1 MAKSAI
7 GIGSL
12 PNDGGGDS
20 LRDGA
25 IKINNNFNEIY
36 SALGDGNTITNSI
49 AFASVAGFSTL
60 AGYAYTA
67 GIATFAT
74 TAGFTS
80 FTTNAGLSSVADYA
94 TVAGLATNATYA
106 DTLINSPDI
115 TVGIITA
122 SRFVG
127 DASFASGIVTTLL
140 AGDNILIGQTGGTA
154 TISVTGL
161 GEGGGLGGV
170 SSQWLDTV
178 SGVTT
183 SSRVGIG
190 TTIPDLTSQLQV
202 KGGRVNITG
211 IVAGNEALQ
220 IENGAKIN
228 YGTSGAAIYYDSVDL
243 RIDTSSSIRMS
254 DGVRNVFTA
263 TAGGGSELFFD
274 GDRKFTTTQIGGQ
287 IDGTLSVV
295 GLTTTNAL
303 YSVGDITA
311 AGFVTA
317 TNYYGN
323 GGDLTGIVT
332 TLIGGSNVNLT
343 VDGGQITIDV
353 NSDSVWNGNATG
365 IHTLNNVGLGT
376 TTASHK
382 LTVVGESSF
391 DGEVGFTSDIILSS
405 GRIEIPASSNIKIG
419 ADVIGSGGSRNIGLG
434 DRTLATLSSG
444 GGHNIAIG
452 DLSGQ
457 SFTSGQYNITI
468 GDRCG
473 REMTTG
479 NYNVILGGFDGQNS
493 ELDIRTSSNNIVL
506 SDGQGNIHYF
516 VDSNGNTGINTT
528 ITPEALNVLGIV
540 SATGFYGQLNAEQ
553 LTGVLPVIDGSNLT
567 GVVATG
573 SGIELRNNGSVLGVG
588 ATVNFADNLDIDLSA
603 GVATVSIPDLNIT
616 DLNVS
621 GISTLGVATA
631 TQLNVSG
638 VSTFSSIEVDA
649 LAGIGSIDAAGVSTF
664 RSGIH
669 IPGGTFNNNEL
680 RLGNYSSED
689 FTFQYNTSSS
699 RSLINNSNDLH
710 IRSNIQDMI
719 VVNRDSSVELYHS
732 NGSTSAKKL
741 ETTGAGVVVTG
752 VVTATSFSGSLPAGQ
767 LTGALPALDGSALTG
782 IVASGT
788 GIALESNGFP
798 VGSATTID
806 LGTGLSVELSGGI
819 ATITSSGGSGGSRV
833 VVSGST
839 TSITDESIGNIDI
852 IGYKSYALM
861 HVGLSTAGWIR
872 LYTDSTSRAN
882 DINRGLG
889 NDPTPGSGVI
899 AEVVTTGI
907 STEQIVSPFTMGG
920 NLMDPVDTT
929 IYASIK
935 NLSGSTQTITA
946 NLTVLPLEV

>member
-1 MAKSAI
+1 MAKQAI

-25 IKINNNFNEIY
+25 IKVNSNFSEIY
-36 SALGDGNTITNSI
+36 TALGDGNTITNSI
-49 AFASVAGFSTL
+49 AFASVAGVSTL
-60 AGYAYTA
+60 SNYATNA

-80 FTTNAGLSSVADYA
+80 FTTNAGLSSVSDYA

-115 TVGIITA
+115 TVGVITA

-127 DASFASGIVTTLL
+127 DASYASGIVTSLV
-140 AGDNILIGQTGGTA
+140 AGSNVTIERTGGIA
-154 TISVTGL
+154 TVSVAG
-161 GEGGGLGGV
+161 GGGGGGLGV
-170 SSQWLDTV
+170 SSQWLDTL
-178 SGVTT
+178 SGITT
-183 SSRVGIG
+183 TSRVGIG
-190 TTIPDLTSQLQV
+190 TTVPDVSSQLHV

-211 IVAGNEALQ
+211 IIAGNEALQ

-243 RIDTSSSIRMS
+243 RLDTNSSIRMG

-274 GDRKFTTTQIGGQ
+274 GSRKFTTTQIGGQ
-287 IDGTLSVV
+287 IDGTLTVV
-295 GLTTTNAL
+295 GLTTTNSL

-311 AGFVTA
+311 VGFITA
-317 TNYYGN
+317 TNYYGS

-343 VDGGQITIDV
+343 VDGGQVTIDV

-365 IHTLNNVGLGT
+365 INTLGNVGVGT

-382 LTVVGESSF
+382 LTVVGDSSF
-391 DGEVGFTSDIILSS
+391 DGVVGFTSDITLSS
-405 GRIEIPASSNIKIG
+405 GRIEVPASGNIKIG
-419 ADVIGSGGSRNIGLG
+419 ADVIGSGSLRNIGLG

-444 GGHNIAIG
+444 GGHNIAVG

-457 SFTSGQYNITI
+457 TLSSGQYNILI

-473 REMTTG
+473 REITTG
-479 NYNVILGGFDGQNS
+479 DYNVILGGFDGQNS
-493 ELDIRTSSNNIVL
+493 DLDIRTLDNNIVL
-506 SDGQGNIHYF
+506 SDGQGNVRYF
-516 VDSNGNTGINTT
+516 VDSNGKTGINTT

-540 SATGFYGQLNAEQ
+540 SATGFYGQINAEQ
-553 LTGVLPVIDGSNLT
+553 LTGVLPVIDGSNLINVT
-567 GVVATG
+567 ATG
-573 SGIELRNNGSVLGVG
+573 SGIQFRNNDSILGVG
-588 ATVNFADNLDIDLSA
+588 ATLNFASNLDIELVA
-603 GVATVSIPDLNIT
+603 GVATVSISDLNIS

-621 GISTLGVATA
+621 GMSTLGVATA

-638 VSTFSSIEVDA
+638 DVIASTFSGSGASLTTLNASELASGTIPDA
-649 LAGIGSIDAAGVSTF
+649 RFPATLPAA
-664 RSGIH
+664 SGASLTTLNASELSS
-669 IPGGTFNNNEL
+669 GTVPNARFPATL
-680 RLGNYSSED
+680 PAAS
-689 FTFQYNTSSS
+689 
-699 RSLINNSNDLH
+699 
-710 IRSNIQDMI
+710 
-719 VVNRDSSVELYHS
+719 
-732 NGSTSAKKL
+732 
-741 ETTGAGVVVTG
+741 GANLTN
-752 VVTATSFSGSLPAGQ
+752 LPAGQ

-788 GIALESNGFP
+788 GISIESNGMP

-806 LGTGLSVELSGGI
+806 LGTGLSVEISGGI
-819 ATITSSGGSGGSRV
+819 ATITASGGSGSRA

-839 TSITDESIGNIDI
+839 TSIADESIGNIDI
-852 IGYKSYALM
+852 TGYKSYALM

-920 NLMDPVDTT
+920 NLMDPANTT

>member
-1 MAKSAI
+1 MAKQAI

-25 IKINNNFNEIY
+25 IKVNSNFSEIY
-36 SALGDGNTITNSI
+36 TALGDGNTITNSI
-49 AFASVAGFSTL
+49 AFASVAGVSTL
-60 AGYAYTA
+60 SGYATNA

-80 FTTNAGLSSVADYA
+80 FTTNAGLSSVSDYA

-106 DTLINSPDI
+106 DTLINSPNI
-115 TVGIITA
+115 TVGVITA

-127 DASFASGIVTTLL
+127 DASYASGIVTSLV
-140 AGDNILIGQTGGTA
+140 AGSNVTIERTGGIA
-154 TISVTGL
+154 TVSVA
-161 GEGGGLGGV
+161 GGGGGGGFGV
-170 SSQWLDTV
+170 ASQWLDTL
-178 SGVTT
+178 SGITT

-190 TTIPDLTSQLQV
+190 TTVPDTSSQLHV
-202 KGGRVNITG
+202 KGGRINVTG
-211 IVAGNEALQ
+211 VSAGTEAIQ
-220 IENGAKIN
+220 VENGAKIN

-243 RIDTSSSIRMS
+243 RIDTNSSIRMS

-274 GDRKFTTTQIGGQ
+274 GSRKFTTTQIGGQ
-287 IDGTLSVV
+287 VDGTLNVV

-311 AGFVTA
+311 AGFITA
-317 TNYYGN
+317 TNYYGS

-332 TLIGGSNVNLT
+332 TLIGGANVNLT
-343 VDGGQITIDV
+343 VDGGQVTIDV

-365 IHTLNNVGLGT
+365 IHTLTNVGLGT
-376 TTASHK
+376 TTASHR

-391 DGEVGFTSDIILSS
+391 DGAVGFTSDITLSS
-405 GRIEIPASSNIKIG
+405 GRIEVPASSNIKIG
-419 ADVIGSGGSRNIGLG
+419 ADVIGSGGSRNIGVG
-434 DRTLATLSSG
+434 DRALSLLNSG

-479 NYNVILGGFDGQNS
+479 DYNIILGGFDGQNS
-493 ELDIRTSSNNIVL
+493 DLDIRTSDNNIVL
-506 SDGQGNIHYF
+506 SDGQGNVRYF
-516 VDSNGNTGINTT
+516 VDSNGKTGINTT
-528 ITPEALNVLGIV
+528 ITREALNVLGIV
-540 SATGFYGQLNAEQ
+540 SATGFYGQINAEQ

-573 SGIELRNNGSVLGVG
+573 SGVEFENNGSTIGVG
-588 ATVNFADNLDIDLSA
+588 ATLNFADNLDIELSA
-603 GVATVSIPDLNIT
+603 GVATVSISDLNISN
-616 DLNVS
+616 LNVS

-638 VSTFSSIEVDA
+638 SSI
-649 LAGIGSIDAAGVSTF
+649 LGITSAIDLETQQLSVSGVSTF
-664 RSGIH
+664 A
-669 IPGGTFNNNEL
+669 
-680 RLGNYSSED
+680 GN
-689 FTFQYNTSSS
+689 
-699 RSLINNSNDLH
+699 
-710 IRSNIQDMI
+710 
-719 VVNRDSSVELYHS
+719 
-732 NGSTSAKKL
+732 A
-741 ETTGAGVVVTG
+741 VVTGGWLEVQSPYSGVPAIISNWNSSKHIQMSTGDNGGGIVLSDANYFAFNHQPYADRGTDNNLTERLRITTAGNAEFAG
-752 VVTATSFSGSLPAGQ
+752 VVTATSFIGDGSQLSNISSGQ

-788 GIALESNGFP
+788 GIAIESNGFP

-806 LGTGLSVELSGGI
+806 LGTGLSVEISGGI
-819 ATITSSGGSGGSRV
+819 ATITASGGSGGSRV

-839 TSITDESIGNIDI
+839 TSIADESIGNIDI
-852 IGYKSYALM
+852 TGYKSYALM

-920 NLMDPVDTT
+920 NLMDPANTT

-946 NLTVLPLEV
+946 NLTILPLEV

>member
-1 MAKSAI
+1 MAKQAI

-25 IKINNNFNEIY
+25 IKLNSNFSEIY
-36 SALGDGNTITNSI
+36 TALGDGNTITNSI
-49 AFASVAGFSTL
+49 AFASVAGVSTL
-60 AGYAYTA
+60 SDYATNA
-67 GIATFAT
+67 GIATFST

-106 DTLINSPDI
+106 DTLINSPNI
-115 TVGIITA
+115 IVGVITA

-127 DASFASGIVTTLL
+127 DASYASGIVTTLV
-140 AGDNILIGQTGGTA
+140 AGSNVNIERTGGIA
-154 TISVTGL
+154 TVSVTG
-161 GEGGGLGGV
+161 GGGGGGFGV
-170 SSQWLDTV
+170 ASQWLDTL
-178 SGVTT
+178 SGITT

-190 TTIPDLTSQLQV
+190 TTVPDVSSQLHV
-202 KGGRVNITG
+202 KGGRINVTG
-211 IVAGNEALQ
+211 VSAGNEALQ
-220 IENGAKIN
+220 IENGVKIN
-228 YGTSGAAIYYDSVDL
+228 YGTSGASIYYDSVDL
-243 RIDTSSSIRMS
+243 RIDTNSSIRMS

-274 GDRKFTTTQIGGQ
+274 GSRKFTTTQIGGQ
-287 IDGTLSVV
+287 VDGTLKVV

-311 AGFVTA
+311 AGFITA
-317 TNYYGN
+317 TTYYGN
-323 GGDLTGIVT
+323 GGNLTGIVT
-332 TLIGGSNVNLT
+332 TLVGGSNVNLT
-343 VDGGQITIDV
+343 VDGGQVTLDV

-365 IHTLNNVGLGT
+365 INTLGNIGIGT

-391 DGEVGFTSDIILSS
+391 DGAVGFTSDITLSS
-405 GRIEIPASSNIKIG
+405 GRIEVPASSNIKIG
-419 ADVIGSGGSRNIGLG
+419 ADIIGSGSSRNIGLG
-434 DRTLATLSSG
+434 DRALSTLSSG

-457 SFTSGQYNITI
+457 TFSSGQYNITI

-479 NYNVILGGFDGQNS
+479 DYNVILGGFDGQNS
-493 ELDIRTSSNNIVL
+493 ELDIRTLDNNIVL
-506 SDGQGNIHYF
+506 SDGQGNVRYF
-516 VDSNGNTGINTT
+516 VDSNGKTGINTT

-540 SATGFYGQLNAEQ
+540 SATGFYGQINAEQ
-553 LTGVLPVIDGSNLT
+553 LTGILPIIDGSNLT
-567 GVVATG
+567 GVTAVG
-573 SGIELRNNGSVLGVG
+573 SGIELENNGSSIGVA
-588 ATVNFADNLDIDLSA
+588 ATVNFSSNLDVSLSA
-603 GVATVSIPDLNIT
+603 GTATVSVSDLSIT

-621 GISTLGVATA
+621 VASTLGVADA
-631 TQLNVSG
+631 TQLTVS
-638 VSTFSSIEVDA
+638 
-649 LAGIGSIDAAGVSTF
+649 
-664 RSGIH
+664 
-669 IPGGTFNNNEL
+669 
-680 RLGNYSSED
+680 
-689 FTFQYNTSSS
+689 
-699 RSLINNSNDLH
+699 
-710 IRSNIQDMI
+710 
-719 VVNRDSSVELYHS
+719 
-732 NGSTSAKKL
+732 
-741 ETTGAGVVVTG
+741 G
-752 VVTATSFSGSLPAGQ
+752 VVTATTFSGSGTSLTTLNASELSSGTIPDTRFPATLPAASGASLTSLNASELSSGTIPDARFPATLPAASGTNLTNLPSSQ
-767 LTGALPALDGSALTG
+767 LTGALPAIDGSALTG

-788 GIALESNGFP
+788 GIAIESNGFP

-806 LGTGLSVELSGGI
+806 LGAGLSVEISGGI
-819 ATITSSGGSGGSRV
+819 ATVTASGGSGGSRV
-833 VVSGST
+833 VVSGTT

-852 IGYKSYALM
+852 TGYKSYALM

-920 NLMDPVDTT
+920 NLMDPANTT

-946 NLTVLPLEV
+946 NLTILPLEA

>member
-1 MAKSAI
+1 MAKQAI

-25 IKINNNFNEIY
+25 IKLNSNFSEIY
-36 SALGDGNTITNSI
+36 TALGDGNTITNSI
-49 AFASVAGFSTL
+49 AFASVAGVSTL
-60 AGYAYTA
+60 SDYATNA
-67 GIATFAT
+67 GIATFST

-106 DTLINSPDI
+106 DTLINSPNI
-115 TVGIITA
+115 IVGVITA

-127 DASFASGIVTTLL
+127 DASYASGIVTTLV
-140 AGDNILIGQTGGTA
+140 AGSNVNIERTGGIA
-154 TISVTGL
+154 TVSVTG
-161 GEGGGLGGV
+161 GGGGGGFGV
-170 SSQWLDTV
+170 ASQWLDTL
-178 SGVTT
+178 SGITT
-183 SSRVGIG
+183 SSIVGIG
-190 TTIPDLTSQLQV
+190 TTVPDVSSQLHV
-202 KGGRVNITG
+202 KGGRINVTG
-211 IVAGNEALQ
+211 VSAGNEALQ
-220 IENGAKIN
+220 IENGVKIN
-228 YGTSGAAIYYDSVDL
+228 YGTSGASIYYDSVDL
-243 RIDTSSSIRMS
+243 RIDTNSSIRMS

-274 GDRKFTTTQIGGQ
+274 GSRKFTTTQIGGQ
-287 IDGTLSVV
+287 VDGTLKVV

-311 AGFVTA
+311 AGFITA
-317 TNYYGN
+317 TTYYGN
-323 GGDLTGIVT
+323 GGNLTGIVT
-332 TLIGGSNVNLT
+332 TLVGGSNVNLT
-343 VDGGQITIDV
+343 VDGGQVTLDV

-365 IHTLNNVGLGT
+365 INTLGNIGIGT

-391 DGEVGFTSDIILSS
+391 DGAVGFTSDITLSS
-405 GRIEIPASSNIKIG
+405 GRIEVPASSNIKIG
-419 ADVIGSGGSRNIGLG
+419 ADIIGSGSSRNIGLG
-434 DRTLATLSSG
+434 DRALSTLSSG

-457 SFTSGQYNITI
+457 TFSSGQYNITI

-479 NYNVILGGFDGQNS
+479 DYNVILGGFNGQNS
-493 ELDIRTSSNNIVL
+493 ELDIRTSDNNIVL
-506 SDGQGNIHYF
+506 SDGQGNVRYF
-516 VDSNGNTGINTT
+516 VDSNGKTGINTT

-540 SATGFYGQLNAEQ
+540 SATGFYGQINAEQ
-553 LTGVLPVIDGSNLT
+553 LTGILPIIDGSNLT
-567 GVVATG
+567 GVTAVG
-573 SGIELRNNGSVLGVG
+573 SGIELENNGSSIGVA
-588 ATVNFADNLDIDLSA
+588 ATVNFSSNLDVSLSA
-603 GVATVSIPDLNIT
+603 GTATVSVSDLSIT

-621 GISTLGVATA
+621 VASTLGVADA
-631 TQLNVSG
+631 TQLTVS
-638 VSTFSSIEVDA
+638 
-649 LAGIGSIDAAGVSTF
+649 
-664 RSGIH
+664 
-669 IPGGTFNNNEL
+669 
-680 RLGNYSSED
+680 
-689 FTFQYNTSSS
+689 
-699 RSLINNSNDLH
+699 
-710 IRSNIQDMI
+710 
-719 VVNRDSSVELYHS
+719 
-732 NGSTSAKKL
+732 
-741 ETTGAGVVVTG
+741 G
-752 VVTATSFSGSLPAGQ
+752 VVTATTFSGSGTSLTTLNASELSSGTIPDTRFPATLPAASGASLTSLNASELSSGTIPDARFPATLPAASGTNLTNLPSSQ
-767 LTGALPALDGSALTG
+767 LTGALPAIDGSALTG

-788 GIALESNGFP
+788 GIAIESNGFP

-806 LGTGLSVELSGGI
+806 LGAGLSVEISGGI
-819 ATITSSGGSGGSRV
+819 ATVTASGGSGGSRV
-833 VVSGST
+833 VVSGTT

-852 IGYKSYALM
+852 TGYKSYALM

-920 NLMDPVDTT
+920 NLMDPANTT

-946 NLTVLPLEV
+946 NLTILPLEA

>member
-1 MAKSAI
+1 MAKQAI

-25 IKINNNFNEIY
+25 IKVNSNFSEIY
-36 SALGDGNTITNSI
+36 TALGDGNTITNSI
-49 AFASVAGFSTL
+49 AFASVAGVSTL
-60 AGYAYTA
+60 ADYATNA

-80 FTTNAGLSSVADYA
+80 FTTNAGLSSVSDYA

-106 DTLINSPDI
+106 DTLINSPNI
-115 TVGIITA
+115 TVGVITA

-127 DASFASGIVTTLL
+127 DASYASGIVTSLV
-140 AGDNILIGQTGGTA
+140 AGSNVTIERTGGIA
-154 TISVTGL
+154 TVSVAG
-161 GEGGGLGGV
+161 GGGGGGLGGV
-170 SSQWLDTV
+170 SSQWLDTL
-178 SGVTT
+178 SGITT

-190 TTIPDLTSQLQV
+190 TTVPDASSQLHV
-202 KGGRVNITG
+202 KGGRINVTG
-211 IVAGNEALQ
+211 VAAGNEGIQ
-220 IENGAKIN
+220 IENGVKIN

-243 RIDTSSSIRMS
+243 RIDTNSSIRMS

-274 GDRKFTTTQIGGQ
+274 GSRKFTTTQIGGQ
-287 IDGTLSVV
+287 VDGTLKVV

-311 AGFVTA
+311 AGFITA
-317 TNYYGN
+317 TNYYGS

-343 VDGGQITIDV
+343 VDGGQVTIDV

-365 IHTLNNVGLGT
+365 INTLGNVGVGT

-391 DGEVGFTSDIILSS
+391 DGAVGFTSDITLSS
-405 GRIEIPASSNIKIG
+405 GRIEVPATSNIKIG
-419 ADVIGSGGSRNIGLG
+419 ADVIGSGGSRNIGVG
-434 DRTLATLSSG
+434 DRALSFLSSG

-479 NYNVILGGFDGQNS
+479 DYNIILGGFDGQNS
-493 ELDIRTSSNNIVL
+493 DLDIRTSDNNIVL
-506 SDGQGNIHYF
+506 SDGQGNVRYF
-516 VDSNGNTGINTT
+516 VDSNGKTGINTT

-540 SATGFYGQLNAEQ
+540 SATGFYGQINAEQ

-573 SGIELRNNGSVLGVG
+573 SGVEFENNGSTIGVG
-588 ATVNFADNLDIDLSA
+588 ATLNFADNLDIELSA
-603 GVATVSIPDLNIT
+603 GVATVSISDLNISN
-616 DLNVS
+616 LNVS
-621 GISTLGVATA
+621 GISTLGVTTA
-631 TQLNVSG
+631 NEISV
-638 VSTFSSIEVDA
+638 
-649 LAGIGSIDAAGVSTF
+649 AGVSSF
-664 RSGIH
+664 YSGI
-669 IPGGTFNNNEL
+669 
-680 RLGNYSSED
+680 
-689 FTFQYNTSSS
+689 
-699 RSLINNSNDLH
+699 
-710 IRSNIQDMI
+710 
-719 VVNRDSSVELYHS
+719 VV
-732 NGSTSAKKL
+732 G
-741 ETTGAGVVVTG
+741 ETTGSITNHGELVMDDNSRIMLGVSGNTPSGLVLRNTFSGGGEITHVNFGDISIEAGNGKSVIIGNSTDDDMVTINNTG
-752 VVTATSFSGSLPAGQ
+752 VNISGVLTATSFSGGTFSGSFSGSGANLTNLPAGQ

-788 GIALESNGFP
+788 GIALESNGMP

-806 LGTGLSVELSGGI
+806 LGTGLSVEISGGI
-819 ATITSSGGSGGSRV
+819 ATITASGGSGGSRV

-839 TSITDESIGNIDI
+839 TSIADESIGNIDI
-852 IGYKSYALM
+852 TGYKSYALM

-889 NDPTPGSGVI
+889 TDPTPGSGVI

-920 NLMDPVDTT
+920 NLMDPANTT

-946 NLTVLPLEV
+946 NLTILPLEV

>member
-1 MAKSAI
+1 MAKQAI

-25 IKINNNFNEIY
+25 IKLNSNFSEIY
-36 SALGDGNTITNSI
+36 TALGDGNTITNSI
-49 AFASVAGFSTL
+49 AFASVAGVSTL
-60 AGYAYTA
+60 SDYATNA
-67 GIATFAT
+67 GIATFST

-106 DTLINSPDI
+106 DTLINSPNI
-115 TVGIITA
+115 SVGVITA

-127 DASFASGIVTTLL
+127 DASYASGIVTTLV
-140 AGDNILIGQTGGTA
+140 AGSNVNIERTGGIA
-154 TISVTGL
+154 TVSVA
-161 GEGGGLGGV
+161 GGGGGGGFGV
-170 SSQWLDTV
+170 ASQWLDTL
-178 SGVTT
+178 SGITT

-190 TTIPDLTSQLQV
+190 TTVPDVSSQLHV
-202 KGGRVNITG
+202 KGGRINVTG
-211 IVAGNEALQ
+211 VSAGNEALQ
-220 IENGAKIN
+220 IENGVKIN
-228 YGTSGAAIYYDSVDL
+228 YGTSGASIYYDSVDL
-243 RIDTSSSIRMS
+243 RIDTNSSIRMS

-274 GDRKFTTTQIGGQ
+274 GSRKFTTTQIGGQ
-287 IDGTLSVV
+287 VDGTLKVA

-311 AGFVTA
+311 AGFITA
-317 TNYYGN
+317 TTYYGN
-323 GGDLTGIVT
+323 GGNLTGIVT
-332 TLIGGSNVNLT
+332 TLVGGSNVNLT
-343 VDGGQITIDV
+343 VDGGQVTLDV

-365 IHTLNNVGLGT
+365 INTLGNIGIGT

-391 DGEVGFTSDIILSS
+391 DGAVGFTSDITLSS
-405 GRIEIPASSNIKIG
+405 GRIEVPASSNIKIG
-419 ADVIGSGGSRNIGLG
+419 ADIIGSGSSRNIGLG
-434 DRTLATLSSG
+434 DRALSTLSSG

-457 SFTSGQYNITI
+457 TFSSGQYNITI

-479 NYNVILGGFDGQNS
+479 DYNVILGGFDGQNS
-493 ELDIRTSSNNIVL
+493 DLDIRTSNNNIVL
-506 SDGQGNIHYF
+506 SDGQGNVRYF
-516 VDSNGNTGINTT
+516 VDSNGKTGINTT

-540 SATGFYGQLNAEQ
+540 SATGFYGQINAEQ
-553 LTGVLPVIDGSNLT
+553 LTGILPIIDGSNLT
-567 GVVATG
+567 GVTAVG
-573 SGIELRNNGSVLGVG
+573 SGIEFENNGSSIGVA
-588 ATVNFADNLDIDLSA
+588 ATVNFSSNLDVSLSA
-603 GVATVSIPDLNIT
+603 GIATVSVSDLSIT
-616 DLNVS
+616 DLTVSGASSLGVADATQLTVS
-621 GISTLGVATA
+621 GI
-631 TQLNVSG
+631 
-638 VSTFSSIEVDA
+638 
-649 LAGIGSIDAAGVSTF
+649 
-664 RSGIH
+664 
-669 IPGGTFNNNEL
+669 
-680 RLGNYSSED
+680 
-689 FTFQYNTSSS
+689 
-699 RSLINNSNDLH
+699 LIS
-710 IRSNIQDMI
+710 
-719 VVNRDSSVELYHS
+719 
-732 NGSTSAKKL
+732 
-741 ETTGAGVVVTG
+741 
-752 VVTATSFSGSLPAGQ
+752 SGSSLTSLNASELSSGTIPDARFPATLPAASGASLTSLNASELSSGTIPDTRFPATLPAASGTNLTNLPSSQ
-767 LTGALPALDGSALTG
+767 LTGALPAIDGSALTG

-788 GIALESNGFP
+788 GIAIESNGFP

-806 LGTGLSVELSGGI
+806 LGAGLSVEISGGI
-819 ATITSSGGSGGSRV
+819 ATVTASGGSGGSRV
-833 VVSGST
+833 VVSGTT

-852 IGYKSYALM
+852 TGYKSYALM

-920 NLMDPVDTT
+920 NLMDPANTT

-946 NLTVLPLEV
+946 NLTILPLEA

>member
-1 MAKSAI
+1 MAKQAI

-25 IKINNNFNEIY
+25 IKLNSNFSEIY
-36 SALGDGNTITNSI
+36 TALGDGNTITNSI
-49 AFASVAGFSTL
+49 AFASVAGVSTL
-60 AGYAYTA
+60 SGYATNA

-74 TAGFTS
+74 TAGFTT

-106 DTLINSPDI
+106 DTLINSPNI
-115 TVGIITA
+115 IVGIITA

-127 DASFASGIVTTLL
+127 DASYASGIVTTLV
-140 AGDNILIGQTGGTA
+140 AGSNVNIERTGGIA
-154 TISVTGL
+154 TVSVTG
-161 GEGGGLGGV
+161 GGGGGGFGV
-170 SSQWLDTV
+170 ASQWLDTL
-178 SGVTT
+178 SGITT

-190 TTIPDLTSQLQV
+190 TTVPDVSSQLHV
-202 KGGRVNITG
+202 KGGRINVTG
-211 IVAGNEALQ
+211 VPAGNEGIQ
-220 IENGAKIN
+220 IENGVKIN
-228 YGTSGAAIYYDSVDL
+228 YGTSGASIYYDSVDL
-243 RIDTSSSIRMS
+243 RIDTNSSIRMS

-274 GDRKFTTTQIGGQ
+274 GSRKFTTTQIGGQ
-287 IDGTLSVV
+287 VDGTLKVA

-311 AGFVTA
+311 AGFITA
-317 TNYYGN
+317 TTYYGN

-332 TLIGGSNVNLT
+332 TLVGGSNVNLT
-343 VDGGQITIDV
+343 IDGGQVTVDV

-365 IHTLNNVGLGT
+365 IHTLTNVGLGT
-376 TTASHK
+376 TTASNK

-391 DGEVGFTSDIILSS
+391 DGAVGFTSDITLSS
-405 GRIEIPASSNIKIG
+405 GRIAVPASSNIKIG
-419 ADVIGSGGSRNIGLG
+419 ADLIGSGSSRNIGLG

-457 SFTSGQYNITI
+457 TFSSGQYNITI

-479 NYNVILGGFDGQNS
+479 DYNVILGGFDGQNS
-493 ELDIRTSSNNIVL
+493 DIDIRTSNNNIIL
-506 SDGQGNIHYF
+506 SDGQGNVRYF
-516 VDSNGNTGINTT
+516 ADSNGNTGINTS

-553 LTGVLPVIDGSNLT
+553 LTGVLPIIDGSNLINVT
-567 GVVATG
+567 ASG

-588 ATVNFADNLDIDLSA
+588 ATVNFASNLDIELSA
-603 GVATVSIPDLNIT
+603 GIATVSISDLNIPN
-616 DLNVS
+616 LNVS

-638 VSTFSSIEVDA
+638 DVTASTFSGSGASLTTLNASELDSGTIPDA
-649 LAGIGSIDAAGVSTF
+649 RFPATIPAA
-664 RSGIH
+664 SGASLTSLNASELSSGT
-669 IPGGTFNNNEL
+669 IPDTRFPATL
-680 RLGNYSSED
+680 PAAS
-689 FTFQYNTSSS
+689 
-699 RSLINNSNDLH
+699 
-710 IRSNIQDMI
+710 
-719 VVNRDSSVELYHS
+719 
-732 NGSTSAKKL
+732 
-741 ETTGAGVVVTG
+741 GANLTN
-752 VVTATSFSGSLPAGQ
+752 LPAGQ
-767 LTGALPALDGSALTG
+767 LTGALPALDGSSLTG

-806 LGTGLSVELSGGI
+806 LGTGLSVEISGGI
-819 ATITSSGGSGGSRV
+819 ATITASGGSGGSRV
-833 VVSGST
+833 VVSGAT

-852 IGYKSYALM
+852 IGHKSYALM
-861 HVGLSTAGWIR
+861 HIGLSTAGWIR

-946 NLTVLPLEV
+946 NLTILPLEA

>member
-1 MAKSAI
+1 MAKQAI

-25 IKINNNFNEIY
+25 IKVNSNFSEIY
-36 SALGDGNTITNSI
+36 TALGDGNTITNSI
-49 AFASVAGFSTL
+49 AFASVAGVSTL
-60 AGYAYTA
+60 SDYATNA

-80 FTTNAGLSSVADYA
+80 FTTNAGLSSVSDYA

-106 DTLINSPDI
+106 DTLINSPNI
-115 TVGIITA
+115 TVGVITA

-127 DASFASGIVTTLL
+127 DASYASGIVTSLV
-140 AGDNILIGQTGGTA
+140 AGSNVTIERTGGIA
-154 TISVTGL
+154 TVSVA
-161 GEGGGLGGV
+161 GGGGGGGFGV
-170 SSQWLDTV
+170 ASQWLDTL
-178 SGVTT
+178 SGITT

-190 TTIPDLTSQLQV
+190 TTVPDVSSQLHV

-211 IVAGNEALQ
+211 IIAGNEALQ

-243 RIDTSSSIRMS
+243 RIDTNSSIRMS

-274 GDRKFTTTQIGGQ
+274 GSRKFTTTQVGGQ
-287 IDGTLSVV
+287 VDGTLTVV

-317 TNYYGN
+317 TNYYGS

-343 VDGGQITIDV
+343 VDGGQVTIDV

-365 IHTLNNVGLGT
+365 INTLGNVGVGT

-382 LTVVGESSF
+382 LTVVGDSSF
-391 DGEVGFTSDIILSS
+391 DGVVGFTSDITLSS
-405 GRIEIPASSNIKIG
+405 GRIEVPASSNIKIG
-419 ADVIGSGGSRNIGLG
+419 ADVIGSGGSRNIGVG
-434 DRTLATLSSG
+434 DRALSLLSSG

-479 NYNVILGGFDGQNS
+479 DYNVILGGFDGQNS
-493 ELDIRTSSNNIVL
+493 DLDIRTSDNNIVL
-506 SDGQGNIHYF
+506 SDGQGNIRYF
-516 VDSNGNTGINTT
+516 VDSNGKTGINTT

-540 SATGFYGQLNAEQ
+540 SATGFYGQINAEQ

-573 SGIELRNNGSVLGVG
+573 SGVEFENNGSTIGVG
-588 ATVNFADNLDIDLSA
+588 ATLNFADNLDIELSA
-603 GVATVSIPDLNIT
+603 GVATVSISDLNISN
-616 DLNVS
+616 LNVS

-638 VSTFSSIEVDA
+638 SSI
-649 LAGIGSIDAAGVSTF
+649 LGITSAIDLETQQLSVSGVSTF
-664 RSGIH
+664 GSNLEIYVDGSDSVIREGGAGNLEIKANGIQLQEYDGTVFADFNGGPSGWQRFYH
-669 IPGGTFNNNEL
+669 DG
-680 RLGNYSSED
+680 
-689 FTFQYNTSSS
+689 
-699 RSLINNSNDLH
+699 SNL
-710 IRSNIQDMI
+710 
-719 VVNRDSSVELYHS
+719 
-732 NGSTSAKKL
+732 KL
-741 ETTGAGVVVTG
+741 EVNTNGISVTG
-752 VVTATSFSGSLPAGQ
+752 DASATTFSGSGANLTNLPAGQ

-788 GIALESNGFP
+788 GIALESNGMP

-806 LGTGLSVELSGGI
+806 LGTGLSVEISGGI
-819 ATITSSGGSGGSRV
+819 ATITASGGSGSRA

-839 TSITDESIGNIDI
+839 TSIADESIGNIDI
-852 IGYKSYALM
+852 TGYKSYALM

-872 LYTDSTSRAN
+872 LYTDSTSREN

-920 NLMDPVDTT
+920 NLMDPSNTT

-946 NLTVLPLEV
+946 NLTILPLEV

>member
-1 MAKSAI
+1 MAKQAI

-25 IKINNNFNEIY
+25 IKVNSNFSEIY
-36 SALGDGNTITNSI
+36 TALGDGNTITNSI
-49 AFASVAGFSTL
+49 AFASVAGVSTL
-60 AGYAYTA
+60 ADYATNA

-80 FTTNAGLSSVADYA
+80 FTTNAGLSSVSDYA

-106 DTLINSPDI
+106 DTLINSPNI
-115 TVGIITA
+115 TVGVITA

-127 DASFASGIVTTLL
+127 DASYASGIVTSLV
-140 AGDNILIGQTGGTA
+140 AGSNVTIERTGGIA
-154 TISVTGL
+154 TVSVA
-161 GEGGGLGGV
+161 GGGGGGGFGV
-170 SSQWLDTV
+170 ASQWLDTL
-178 SGVTT
+178 SGITT

-190 TTIPDLTSQLQV
+190 TTVPDASSQLHV
-202 KGGRVNITG
+202 KGGRINVTG
-211 IVAGNEALQ
+211 VAAGNEGIQ
-220 IENGAKIN
+220 IENGVKIN

-243 RIDTSSSIRMS
+243 RIDTNSSIRMS

-274 GDRKFTTTQIGGQ
+274 GSRKFTTTQIGGQ
-287 IDGTLSVV
+287 VDGTLKVV

-311 AGFVTA
+311 AGFITA
-317 TNYYGN
+317 TNYYGS

-343 VDGGQITIDV
+343 VDGGQVTIDV

-365 IHTLNNVGLGT
+365 INTLGNVGVGT

-391 DGEVGFTSDIILSS
+391 DGAVGFTSDITLSS
-405 GRIEIPASSNIKIG
+405 GRIEVPATSNIKIG
-419 ADVIGSGGSRNIGLG
+419 ADVIGSGGSRNIGVG
-434 DRTLATLSSG
+434 DRALSFLSSG

-479 NYNVILGGFDGQNS
+479 DYNIILGGFDGQNS
-493 ELDIRTSSNNIVL
+493 DLDIRTSDNNIVL
-506 SDGQGNIHYF
+506 SDGQGNVRYF
-516 VDSNGNTGINTT
+516 VDSNGKTGINTT

-540 SATGFYGQLNAEQ
+540 SATGFYGQINAEQ

-573 SGIELRNNGSVLGVG
+573 SGVEFENNGSTIGVG
-588 ATVNFADNLDIDLSA
+588 ATLNFADNLDIELSA
-603 GVATVSIPDLNIT
+603 GVATVSISDLNISN
-616 DLNVS
+616 LNVS
-621 GISTLGVATA
+621 GISTLGVTTA
-631 TQLNVSG
+631 NEISV
-638 VSTFSSIEVDA
+638 
-649 LAGIGSIDAAGVSTF
+649 AGVSSF
-664 RSGIH
+664 YSGI
-669 IPGGTFNNNEL
+669 
-680 RLGNYSSED
+680 
-689 FTFQYNTSSS
+689 
-699 RSLINNSNDLH
+699 
-710 IRSNIQDMI
+710 
-719 VVNRDSSVELYHS
+719 VV
-732 NGSTSAKKL
+732 G
-741 ETTGAGVVVTG
+741 ETTGSITNHGELVMDDNSRIMLGVSGNTPSGLVLRNTFSGGGEITHVNFGDISIEAGNGKSVIIGNSTDDDMVTINNTG
-752 VVTATSFSGSLPAGQ
+752 VNISGVLTATSFSGGTFSGSFSGSGANLTNLPAGQ

-788 GIALESNGFP
+788 GIALESNGMP

-806 LGTGLSVELSGGI
+806 LGTGLSVEISGGI
-819 ATITSSGGSGGSRV
+819 ATITASGGSGGSRV

-839 TSITDESIGNIDI
+839 TSIADESIGNIDI
-852 IGYKSYALM
+852 TGYKSYALM

-889 NDPTPGSGVI
+889 TDPTPGSGVI

-920 NLMDPVDTT
+920 NLMDPANTT

-946 NLTVLPLEV
+946 NLTILPLEV

>member
-122 SRFVG
+122 SRFIG

-140 AGDNILIGQTGGTA
+140 AGDNISIGQTGGTA

-419 ADVIGSGGSRNIGLG
+419 ADDIGSGGSRNIGLG
-434 DRTLATLSSG
+434 DRTLATLSGG

-506 SDGQGNIHYF
+506 SDGQGNVHYF

-553 LTGVLPVIDGSNLT
+553 LTGVLPVIDGSNLINVT
-567 GVVATG
+567 ATG
-573 SGIELRNNGSVLGVG
+573 SGIQLRNNDSILGVG
-588 ATVNFADNLDIDLSA
+588 ATINFANNLDIELNA
-603 GVATVSIPDLNIT
+603 GVATVSIPNLDIT

-638 VSTFSSIEVDA
+638 VST
-649 LAGIGSIDAAGVSTF
+649 LAAGVSITSGNVHLEESTGATNNRLQF
-664 RSGIH
+664 DTDSYIYKSGIYL
-669 IPGGTFNNNEL
+669 EL
-680 RLGNYSSED
+680 DSTNIRMNAGSFTLRDKSTSLTYLGAYSG
-689 FTFQYNTSSS
+689 
-699 RSLINNSNDLH
+699 R
-710 IRSNIQDMI
+710 
-719 VVNRDSSVELYHS
+719 VELFF
-732 NGSTSAKKL
+732 NGSEKLQTSNSGVDI
-741 ETTGAGVVVTG
+741 TGTLTATG
-752 VVTATSFSGSLPAGQ
+752 VVDATSFSGSGANLTNLPAGQ
-767 LTGALPALDGSALTG
+767 LTGALPALDGSALTN

-788 GIALESNGFP
+788 GIAIESNGFP

-806 LGTGLSVELSGGI
+806 LGTGLSVEISGGI
-819 ATITSSGGSGGSRV
+819 ATITASGGSGGSRV

>member
-1 MAKSAI
+1 MAKQAI

-25 IKINNNFNEIY
+25 IKVNSNFSEIY
-36 SALGDGNTITNSI
+36 TALGDGNTITNSI
-49 AFASVAGFSTL
+49 AFASVAGVSTL
-60 AGYAYTA
+60 SGYATNA

-80 FTTNAGLSSVADYA
+80 FTTNAGLSSVSDYA

-106 DTLINSPDI
+106 DTLINSPNI
-115 TVGIITA
+115 TVGVITA

-127 DASFASGIVTTLL
+127 DASYASGIVTSLV
-140 AGDNILIGQTGGTA
+140 AGSNVTIERTGGIA
-154 TISVTGL
+154 TVSVA
-161 GEGGGLGGV
+161 GGGGGGGFGV
-170 SSQWLDTV
+170 ASQWLDTL
-178 SGVTT
+178 SGITT

-190 TTIPDLTSQLQV
+190 TTVPDASSQLHV
-202 KGGRVNITG
+202 KGGRINVTG
-211 IVAGNEALQ
+211 VSAGTEAIQ
-220 IENGAKIN
+220 IENGVKIN

-243 RIDTSSSIRMS
+243 RIDTNSSIRMS

-274 GDRKFTTTQIGGQ
+274 GSRKFTTTQSGGQ
-287 IDGTLSVV
+287 VDGTLKIV

-311 AGFVTA
+311 AGFITA
-317 TNYYGN
+317 TNYYGS

-332 TLIGGSNVNLT
+332 TLIGGANVNLT
-343 VDGGQITIDV
+343 VDGGQVTIDV

-365 IHTLNNVGLGT
+365 IHTLTNVGLGT
-376 TTASHK
+376 TTASHR

-391 DGEVGFTSDIILSS
+391 DGAVGFTSDITLSS
-405 GRIEIPASSNIKIG
+405 GRIEVPASSNIKIG
-419 ADVIGSGGSRNIGLG
+419 ADVIGSGGSRNIGVG
-434 DRTLATLSSG
+434 DRALSLLSSG

-479 NYNVILGGFDGQNS
+479 DYNVILGGFDGQNS
-493 ELDIRTSSNNIVL
+493 DLDIRTSDNNIIL
-506 SDGQGNIHYF
+506 SDGQGNIRYF
-516 VDSNGNTGINTT
+516 VDSNGKTGINTT

-540 SATGFYGQLNAEQ
+540 SATGFYGQINAEQ

-573 SGIELRNNGSVLGVG
+573 SGVEFENNGSTIGVG
-588 ATVNFADNLDIDLSA
+588 ATLNFADNLDIELSA
-603 GVATVSIPDLNIT
+603 GVATVSISDLNISN
-616 DLNVS
+616 LNVS

-638 VSTFSSIEVDA
+638 D
-649 LAGIGSIDAAGVSTF
+649 
-664 RSGIH
+664 
-669 IPGGTFNNNEL
+669 
-680 RLGNYSSED
+680 
-689 FTFQYNTSSS
+689 
-699 RSLINNSNDLH
+699 
-710 IRSNIQDMI
+710 
-719 VVNRDSSVELYHS
+719 
-732 NGSTSAKKL
+732 
-741 ETTGAGVVVTG
+741 
-752 VVTATSFSGSLPAGQ
+752 VTATTFSGSGASLTTLNASELDSGTIPDARFPATLPAASGTNLTNLPAGQ

-788 GIALESNGFP
+788 GIALESNGMP

-806 LGTGLSVELSGGI
+806 LGTGLSVEISGGI
-819 ATITSSGGSGGSRV
+819 ATITASGGSGGSRV

-839 TSITDESIGNIDI
+839 TSIADESIGNIDI
-852 IGYKSYALM
+852 TGYKSYALM

-872 LYTDSTSRAN
+872 LYTDSTSREN

-935 NLSGSTQTITA
+935 NLSGSTQIITA
-946 NLTVLPLEV
+946 NLTILPLEV

>member
-1 MAKSAI
+1 MAKQAI

-25 IKINNNFNEIY
+25 IKLNSNFSEIY
-36 SALGDGNTITNSI
+36 TALGDGNTITNSI
-49 AFASVAGFSTL
+49 AFASVAGVSTL
-60 AGYAYTA
+60 SDYATNA
-67 GIATFAT
+67 GIATFST
-74 TAGFTS
+74 TSGFTS

-106 DTLINSPDI
+106 DTLINSPNI
-115 TVGIITA
+115 IVGVITA

-127 DASFASGIVTTLL
+127 DASYASGIVTTLV
-140 AGDNILIGQTGGTA
+140 AGSNVNIERTGGIA
-154 TISVTGL
+154 TVSVA
-161 GEGGGLGGV
+161 GGGGGGGFGV
-170 SSQWLDTV
+170 ASQWLDTL
-178 SGVTT
+178 SGITT
-183 SSRVGIG
+183 SSIVGIG
-190 TTIPDLTSQLQV
+190 TTVPDVSSQLHV
-202 KGGRVNITG
+202 KGGRINVTG
-211 IVAGNEALQ
+211 VSAGNEALQ
-220 IENGAKIN
+220 IENGVKIN
-228 YGTSGAAIYYDSVDL
+228 YGTSGASIYYDSVDL
-243 RIDTSSSIRMS
+243 RIDTNSSIRMS

-274 GDRKFTTTQIGGQ
+274 GSRKFTTTQIGGQ
-287 IDGTLSVV
+287 VDGTLKVA

-311 AGFVTA
+311 AGFITA
-317 TNYYGN
+317 TTYYGN
-323 GGDLTGIVT
+323 GGNLTGIVT
-332 TLIGGSNVNLT
+332 TLVGGSNVNLT
-343 VDGGQITIDV
+343 LDGGQVTIDV

-365 IHTLNNVGLGT
+365 INTLGNIGIGT

-391 DGEVGFTSDIILSS
+391 DGAVGFTSDITLSS
-405 GRIEIPASSNIKIG
+405 GRIEVPASSNIKIG
-419 ADVIGSGGSRNIGLG
+419 ADIIGSGSSRNIGLG
-434 DRTLATLSSG
+434 DRALSTLSSG

-457 SFTSGQYNITI
+457 TFSSGQYNITI

-479 NYNVILGGFDGQNS
+479 DYNVILGGFNGQNS
-493 ELDIRTSSNNIVL
+493 ELDIRTSDNNIVL
-506 SDGQGNIHYF
+506 SDGQGNVRYF
-516 VDSNGNTGINTT
+516 VDSNGKTGINTT

-540 SATGFYGQLNAEQ
+540 SATGFYGQINAEQ
-553 LTGVLPVIDGSNLT
+553 LTGVLPIIDGSNLT
-567 GVVATG
+567 GVTAVG
-573 SGIELRNNGSVLGVG
+573 SGIELENNGSSIGVA
-588 ATVNFADNLDIDLSA
+588 ATVNFSSNLDVSLSA
-603 GVATVSIPDLNIT
+603 GTATVSVSDLSIT

-621 GISTLGVATA
+621 VASTLGVADA
-631 TQLNVSG
+631 TQLTVS
-638 VSTFSSIEVDA
+638 
-649 LAGIGSIDAAGVSTF
+649 
-664 RSGIH
+664 
-669 IPGGTFNNNEL
+669 
-680 RLGNYSSED
+680 
-689 FTFQYNTSSS
+689 
-699 RSLINNSNDLH
+699 
-710 IRSNIQDMI
+710 
-719 VVNRDSSVELYHS
+719 
-732 NGSTSAKKL
+732 
-741 ETTGAGVVVTG
+741 G
-752 VVTATSFSGSLPAGQ
+752 VVTATTFSGSGTSLTTLNASELSSGTIPDARFPATLPAASGASLTSLNASELSSGTIPDARFPATLPAASGTNLTNLPSSQ
-767 LTGALPALDGSALTG
+767 LTGALPAIDGSALTG

-788 GIALESNGFP
+788 GIAIESNGFP

-806 LGTGLSVELSGGI
+806 LGAGLSVEISGGI
-819 ATITSSGGSGGSRV
+819 ATVTASGGSGGSRV
-833 VVSGST
+833 VVSGTT

-852 IGYKSYALM
+852 TGYKSYALM

-920 NLMDPVDTT
+920 NLMDPANTT

-946 NLTVLPLEV
+946 NLTILPLEA

>member
-1 MAKSAI
+1 MAKQAI

-25 IKINNNFNEIY
+25 IKLNSNFSEIY
-36 SALGDGNTITNSI
+36 TALGDGNTITNSI
-49 AFASVAGFSTL
+49 AFASVAGVSTL
-60 AGYAYTA
+60 SGYATNA

-74 TAGFTS
+74 TAGFTT

-106 DTLINSPDI
+106 DTLINSPNI
-115 TVGIITA
+115 IVGIITA

-127 DASFASGIVTTLL
+127 DASYASGIVTTLV
-140 AGDNILIGQTGGTA
+140 AGSNVNIERTGGIA
-154 TISVTGL
+154 TVSVTG
-161 GEGGGLGGV
+161 GGGGGGFGV
-170 SSQWLDTV
+170 ASQWLDTL
-178 SGVTT
+178 SGITT

-190 TTIPDLTSQLQV
+190 TTVPDVSSQLHV
-202 KGGRVNITG
+202 KGGRINVTG
-211 IVAGNEALQ
+211 VPAGNEGIQ
-220 IENGAKIN
+220 IENGVKIN
-228 YGTSGAAIYYDSVDL
+228 YGTSGASIYYDSVDL
-243 RIDTSSSIRMS
+243 RIDTNSSIRMS

-274 GDRKFTTTQIGGQ
+274 GSRKFTTTQIGGQ
-287 IDGTLSVV
+287 VDGTLKVA

-311 AGFVTA
+311 AGFITA
-317 TNYYGN
+317 TTYYGN

-332 TLIGGSNVNLT
+332 TLVGGSNVNLT
-343 VDGGQITIDV
+343 IDGGQVTVDV

-365 IHTLNNVGLGT
+365 IHTLTNVGLGT
-376 TTASHK
+376 TTASNK

-391 DGEVGFTSDIILSS
+391 DGAVGFTSDITLSS
-405 GRIEIPASSNIKIG
+405 GRIAVPASSNIKIG
-419 ADVIGSGGSRNIGLG
+419 ADLIGSGSSRNIGLG

-457 SFTSGQYNITI
+457 TFSSGQYNITI

-479 NYNVILGGFDGQNS
+479 DYNVILGGFDGQNS
-493 ELDIRTSSNNIVL
+493 DIDIRTSNNNIIL
-506 SDGQGNIHYF
+506 SDGQGNVRYF
-516 VDSNGNTGINTT
+516 ADSNGNTGINTS

-553 LTGVLPVIDGSNLT
+553 LTGVLPIIDGSNLINVT
-567 GVVATG
+567 ASG

-588 ATVNFADNLDIDLSA
+588 ATVNFASNLDIELSA
-603 GVATVSIPDLNIT
+603 GIATVSISDLNIPN
-616 DLNVS
+616 LNVS

-638 VSTFSSIEVDA
+638 DVTASTFS
-649 LAGIGSIDAAGVSTF
+649 GSGASLTTLNASELDSGTIPDTRFPATLPAA
-664 RSGIH
+664 SGASLTSLNASELSSGT
-669 IPGGTFNNNEL
+669 IPDTRFPATL
-680 RLGNYSSED
+680 PAAS
-689 FTFQYNTSSS
+689 
-699 RSLINNSNDLH
+699 
-710 IRSNIQDMI
+710 
-719 VVNRDSSVELYHS
+719 
-732 NGSTSAKKL
+732 
-741 ETTGAGVVVTG
+741 GANLTN
-752 VVTATSFSGSLPAGQ
+752 LPAGQ
-767 LTGALPALDGSALTG
+767 LTGALPALDGSSLTG

-806 LGTGLSVELSGGI
+806 LGTGLSVEISGGI
-819 ATITSSGGSGGSRV
+819 ATITASGGSGGSRV
-833 VVSGST
+833 VVSGAT

-852 IGYKSYALM
+852 IGHKSYALM
-861 HVGLSTAGWIR
+861 HIGLSTAGWIR

-946 NLTVLPLEV
+946 NLTILPLEA

>member
-1 MAKSAI
+1 MAKQAI

-25 IKINNNFNEIY
+25 IKVNSNFSEIY
-36 SALGDGNTITNSI
+36 TALGDGNTITNSI
-49 AFASVAGFSTL
+49 AFASVAGVSTL
-60 AGYAYTA
+60 SGYATNA

-80 FTTNAGLSSVADYA
+80 FTTNAGLSSVSDYA

-106 DTLINSPDI
+106 DTLINSPNI
-115 TVGIITA
+115 TVGVITA

-127 DASFASGIVTTLL
+127 DASYASGIVTSLV
-140 AGDNILIGQTGGTA
+140 AGSNVTIERTGGIA
-154 TISVTGL
+154 TVSVA
-161 GEGGGLGGV
+161 GGGGGGGFGV
-170 SSQWLDTV
+170 ASQWLDTL
-178 SGVTT
+178 SGITT

-190 TTIPDLTSQLQV
+190 TTVPDASSQLHV
-202 KGGRVNITG
+202 KGGRINVTG
-211 IVAGNEALQ
+211 VSAGTEAIQ
-220 IENGAKIN
+220 IENGVKIN

-243 RIDTSSSIRMS
+243 RIDTNSSIRMS

-274 GDRKFTTTQIGGQ
+274 GSRKFTTTQSGGQ
-287 IDGTLSVV
+287 VDGTLKIV

-311 AGFVTA
+311 AGFITA
-317 TNYYGN
+317 TNYYGS

-332 TLIGGSNVNLT
+332 TLIGGANVNLT
-343 VDGGQITIDV
+343 VDGGQVTIDV

-365 IHTLNNVGLGT
+365 IHTLTNVGLGT
-376 TTASHK
+376 TTASHR

-391 DGEVGFTSDIILSS
+391 DGAVGFTSDITLSS
-405 GRIEIPASSNIKIG
+405 GRIEVPASSNIKIG
-419 ADVIGSGGSRNIGLG
+419 ADVIGSGGSRNIGVG
-434 DRTLATLSSG
+434 DRALSLLSSG

-479 NYNVILGGFDGQNS
+479 DYNVILGGFDGQNS
-493 ELDIRTSSNNIVL
+493 DLDIRTSDNNIIL
-506 SDGQGNIHYF
+506 SDGQGNIRYF
-516 VDSNGNTGINTT
+516 VDSNGKTGINTT

-540 SATGFYGQLNAEQ
+540 SATGFYGQINAEQ

-573 SGIELRNNGSVLGVG
+573 SGVEFENNGSTIGVG
-588 ATVNFADNLDIDLSA
+588 ATLNFADNLDIELSA
-603 GVATVSIPDLNIT
+603 GVATVSISDLNISN
-616 DLNVS
+616 LNVS

-638 VSTFSSIEVDA
+638 D
-649 LAGIGSIDAAGVSTF
+649 
-664 RSGIH
+664 
-669 IPGGTFNNNEL
+669 
-680 RLGNYSSED
+680 
-689 FTFQYNTSSS
+689 
-699 RSLINNSNDLH
+699 
-710 IRSNIQDMI
+710 
-719 VVNRDSSVELYHS
+719 
-732 NGSTSAKKL
+732 
-741 ETTGAGVVVTG
+741 
-752 VVTATSFSGSLPAGQ
+752 VTATTFSGSGASLTTLNASELDSGTIPDARFPATLPAASGTNLTSLNASELDSGTIPDARFPATLPAASGTNLTNLPAGQ

-788 GIALESNGFP
+788 GIALESNGMP

-806 LGTGLSVELSGGI
+806 LGTGLSVEISGGI
-819 ATITSSGGSGGSRV
+819 ATITASGGSGGSRV

-839 TSITDESIGNIDI
+839 TSIADESIGNIDI
-852 IGYKSYALM
+852 TGYKSYALM

-935 NLSGSTQTITA
+935 NLSGSTQIITA
-946 NLTVLPLEV
+946 NLTILPLEV

>member
-1 MAKSAI
+1 MAKQAI

-25 IKINNNFNEIY
+25 IKLNSNFSEIY
-36 SALGDGNTITNSI
+36 TALGDGNTITNSI
-49 AFASVAGFSTL
+49 AFASVAGVSTL
-60 AGYAYTA
+60 SDYATNA
-67 GIATFAT
+67 GIATFST

-106 DTLINSPDI
+106 DTLINSPNI
-115 TVGIITA
+115 IVGVITA

-127 DASFASGIVTTLL
+127 DASYASGIVTTLV
-140 AGDNILIGQTGGTA
+140 AGSNVNIERTGGIA
-154 TISVTGL
+154 TVSVTG
-161 GEGGGLGGV
+161 GGGGGGFGV
-170 SSQWLDTV
+170 ASQWLDTL
-178 SGVTT
+178 SGITT
-183 SSRVGIG
+183 SSIVGIG
-190 TTIPDLTSQLQV
+190 TTVPDVSSQLHV
-202 KGGRVNITG
+202 KGGRINVTG
-211 IVAGNEALQ
+211 VSAGNEALQ
-220 IENGAKIN
+220 IENGVKIN
-228 YGTSGAAIYYDSVDL
+228 YGTSGASIYYDSVDL
-243 RIDTSSSIRMS
+243 RIDTNSSIRMS

-274 GDRKFTTTQIGGQ
+274 GSRKFTTTQIGGQ
-287 IDGTLSVV
+287 VDGTLKVV

-311 AGFVTA
+311 AGFITA
-317 TNYYGN
+317 TTYYGN
-323 GGDLTGIVT
+323 GGNLTGIVT
-332 TLIGGSNVNLT
+332 TLVGGSNVNLT
-343 VDGGQITIDV
+343 VDGGQVTLDV

-365 IHTLNNVGLGT
+365 INTLGNIGIGT

-391 DGEVGFTSDIILSS
+391 DGAVGFTSDITLSS
-405 GRIEIPASSNIKIG
+405 GRIEVPASSNIKIG
-419 ADVIGSGGSRNIGLG
+419 ADIIGSGSSRNIGLG
-434 DRTLATLSSG
+434 DRALSTLSSG

-457 SFTSGQYNITI
+457 TFSSGQYNITI

-479 NYNVILGGFDGQNS
+479 DYNVILGGFDGQNS
-493 ELDIRTSSNNIVL
+493 ELDIRTLDNNIVL
-506 SDGQGNIHYF
+506 SDGQGNVRYF
-516 VDSNGNTGINTT
+516 VDSNGKTGINTT

-540 SATGFYGQLNAEQ
+540 SATGFYGQINAEQ
-553 LTGVLPVIDGSNLT
+553 LTGILPIIDGSNLT
-567 GVVATG
+567 GVTAVG
-573 SGIELRNNGSVLGVG
+573 SGIELENNGSSIGVA
-588 ATVNFADNLDIDLSA
+588 ATVNFSSNLDVSLSA
-603 GVATVSIPDLNIT
+603 GTATVSVSDLSIT

-621 GISTLGVATA
+621 VASTLGVADA
-631 TQLNVSG
+631 TQLTVS
-638 VSTFSSIEVDA
+638 
-649 LAGIGSIDAAGVSTF
+649 
-664 RSGIH
+664 
-669 IPGGTFNNNEL
+669 
-680 RLGNYSSED
+680 
-689 FTFQYNTSSS
+689 
-699 RSLINNSNDLH
+699 
-710 IRSNIQDMI
+710 
-719 VVNRDSSVELYHS
+719 
-732 NGSTSAKKL
+732 
-741 ETTGAGVVVTG
+741 G
-752 VVTATSFSGSLPAGQ
+752 VVTATTFSGSGTSLTTLNASELSSGTIPDTRFPATLPAASGASLTSLNASELSSGTIPDARFPATLPAASGTNLTNLPSSQ
-767 LTGALPALDGSALTG
+767 LTGALPAIDGSALTG

-788 GIALESNGFP
+788 GIAIESNGFP

-806 LGTGLSVELSGGI
+806 LGAGLSVEISGGI
-819 ATITSSGGSGGSRV
+819 ATVTASGGSGGSRV
-833 VVSGST
+833 VVSGTT

-852 IGYKSYALM
+852 TGYKSYALM

-920 NLMDPVDTT
+920 NLMDPANTT

-946 NLTVLPLEV
+946 NLTILPLEA

>member
-140 AGDNILIGQTGGTA
+140 AGDNISIGQTGGTA

-317 TNYYGN
+317 TSYYGN

-343 VDGGQITIDV
+343 VDGGQITVDV

-391 DGEVGFTSDIILSS
+391 DGEVRFTSDIVLSS
-405 GRIEIPASSNIKIG
+405 GRIEIPSSSNIKIG

-434 DRTLATLSSG
+434 DRTLATLSGG

-479 NYNVILGGFDGQNS
+479 NYNVILGGFDGENS

-506 SDGQGNIHYF
+506 SDGQGNVHYF

-540 SATGFYGQLNAEQ
+540 SATGFYGQINAEQ
-553 LTGVLPVIDGSNLT
+553 LTGVLPVIDGSNLINVT
-567 GVVATG
+567 ATG
-573 SGIELRNNGSVLGVG
+573 SGIQLRNNDSILGVG
-588 ATVNFADNLDIDLSA
+588 ATLNFASNLDIELVA
-603 GVATVSIPDLNIT
+603 GVATVSISDLDISN
-616 DLNVS
+616 LNVS
-621 GISTLGVATA
+621 GMSTLGVATA

-638 VSTFSSIEVDA
+638 DVTASTFSGSGASLTTLNASELDSGTIPDA
-649 LAGIGSIDAAGVSTF
+649 RFPATLPAVS
-664 RSGIH
+664 
-669 IPGGTFNNNEL
+669 
-680 RLGNYSSED
+680 
-689 FTFQYNTSSS
+689 
-699 RSLINNSNDLH
+699 
-710 IRSNIQDMI
+710 
-719 VVNRDSSVELYHS
+719 
-732 NGSTSAKKL
+732 
-741 ETTGAGVVVTG
+741 GANLTN
-752 VVTATSFSGSLPAGQ
+752 LPAGQ
-767 LTGALPALDGSALTG
+767 LTGALPALDGSALTN

-788 GIALESNGFP
+788 GIAIESNGFP

-806 LGTGLSVELSGGI
+806 LGTGLSVEISGGI
-819 ATITSSGGSGGSRV
+819 ATITASGGSGGSRV

-839 TSITDESIGNIDI
+839 TSIEDESIGNIDI
-852 IGYKSYALM
+852 TGYKSYALM

-920 NLMDPVDTT
+920 NLMDPVDAT

>member
-1 MAKSAI
+1 MAKQAI

-25 IKINNNFNEIY
+25 IKVNSNFSEIY
-36 SALGDGNTITNSI
+36 TALGDGNTITNSI
-49 AFASVAGFSTL
+49 AFASVAGVSTL
-60 AGYAYTA
+60 SNYATNA

-80 FTTNAGLSSVADYA
+80 FTTNAGLSSVSDYA

-115 TVGIITA
+115 TVGVITA

-127 DASFASGIVTTLL
+127 DASYASGIVTSLV
-140 AGDNILIGQTGGTA
+140 AGSNVTIERTGGIA
-154 TISVTGL
+154 TVSVAG
-161 GEGGGLGGV
+161 GGGGGGLGV
-170 SSQWLDTV
+170 SSQWLDTL
-178 SGVTT
+178 SGITT
-183 SSRVGIG
+183 TSRVGIG
-190 TTIPDLTSQLQV
+190 TTVPDVSSQLHV

-211 IVAGNEALQ
+211 IIAGNEALQ

-243 RIDTSSSIRMS
+243 RLDTNSSIRMG

-274 GDRKFTTTQIGGQ
+274 GSRKFTTTQIGGQ
-287 IDGTLSVV
+287 IDGTLTVV
-295 GLTTTNAL
+295 GLTTTNSL

-311 AGFVTA
+311 VGFITA
-317 TNYYGN
+317 TNYYGS

-343 VDGGQITIDV
+343 VDGGQVTIDV

-365 IHTLNNVGLGT
+365 INTLGNVGVGT

-382 LTVVGESSF
+382 LTVVGDSSF
-391 DGEVGFTSDIILSS
+391 DGVVGFTSDITLSS
-405 GRIEIPASSNIKIG
+405 GRIEVPASGNIKIG
-419 ADVIGSGGSRNIGLG
+419 ADVIGSGSLRNIGLG

-444 GGHNIAIG
+444 GGHNIAVG

-457 SFTSGQYNITI
+457 TLSSGQYNILI

-473 REMTTG
+473 REITTG
-479 NYNVILGGFDGQNS
+479 DYNVILGGFDGQNS
-493 ELDIRTSSNNIVL
+493 DLDIRTLDNNIVL
-506 SDGQGNIHYF
+506 SDGQGNVRYF
-516 VDSNGNTGINTT
+516 VDSNGKTGINTT

-540 SATGFYGQLNAEQ
+540 SATGFYGQINAEQ
-553 LTGVLPVIDGSNLT
+553 LTGVLPVIDGSNLINVT
-567 GVVATG
+567 ATG
-573 SGIELRNNGSVLGVG
+573 SGIQFRNNDSILGVG
-588 ATVNFADNLDIDLSA
+588 ATLNFASNLDIELVA
-603 GVATVSIPDLNIT
+603 GVATVSISDLNIS

-621 GISTLGVATA
+621 GMSTLGVATA

-638 VSTFSSIEVDA
+638 DVIASTFSGSGASLTTLNASELASGTIPDA
-649 LAGIGSIDAAGVSTF
+649 RFPATLPAA
-664 RSGIH
+664 SGASLTTLNASELSS
-669 IPGGTFNNNEL
+669 GTVPNARFPATL
-680 RLGNYSSED
+680 PAAS
-689 FTFQYNTSSS
+689 
-699 RSLINNSNDLH
+699 
-710 IRSNIQDMI
+710 
-719 VVNRDSSVELYHS
+719 
-732 NGSTSAKKL
+732 
-741 ETTGAGVVVTG
+741 GANLTN
-752 VVTATSFSGSLPAGQ
+752 LPAGQ

-788 GIALESNGFP
+788 GISIESNGMP

-806 LGTGLSVELSGGI
+806 LGTGLSVEISGGI
-819 ATITSSGGSGGSRV
+819 ATITASGGSGSRA

-839 TSITDESIGNIDI
+839 TSIADESIGNIDI
-852 IGYKSYALM
+852 TGYKSYALM

-920 NLMDPVDTT
+920 NLMDPSNTT

>member
-1 MAKSAI
+1 MAKQAI

-25 IKINNNFNEIY
+25 IKVNSNFSEIY
-36 SALGDGNTITNSI
+36 TALGDGNTITNSI
-49 AFASVAGFSTL
+49 AFASVAGVSTL
-60 AGYAYTA
+60 SSYATNA

-80 FTTNAGLSSVADYA
+80 FTTNAGFSSVSNYA
-94 TVAGLATNATYA
+94 IVAGLATNATYA
-106 DTLINSPDI
+106 DTLINSPNI
-115 TVGIITA
+115 IVGVITA

-127 DASFASGIVTTLL
+127 DASYASGIVTSLV
-140 AGDNILIGQTGGTA
+140 AGSNVTIERTGGIA
-154 TISVTGL
+154 TVSVA
-161 GEGGGLGGV
+161 GGGGGGGFGV
-170 SSQWLDTV
+170 ASQWLDTL
-178 SGVTT
+178 SGITT

-190 TTIPDLTSQLQV
+190 TTVPDTSSQLHV
-202 KGGRVNITG
+202 KGGRINVTG
-211 IVAGNEALQ
+211 VSAGTEAIQ
-220 IENGAKIN
+220 VENGAKIN

-243 RIDTSSSIRMS
+243 RIDTNSSIRMS

-274 GDRKFTTTQIGGQ
+274 GSRKFTTTQIGGQ
-287 IDGTLSVV
+287 VDGTLNVV

-311 AGFVTA
+311 AGFITA
-317 TNYYGN
+317 TNYYGS

-332 TLIGGSNVNLT
+332 TLIGGANVNLT
-343 VDGGQITIDV
+343 VDGGQVTIDV

-365 IHTLNNVGLGT
+365 INTLGNVGVGT
-376 TTASHK
+376 TTASHR

-391 DGEVGFTSDIILSS
+391 DGAVGFTSDITLSS
-405 GRIEIPASSNIKIG
+405 GRIEVPASSNIKIG
-419 ADVIGSGGSRNIGLG
+419 ADVIGSGGSRNIGVG
-434 DRTLATLSSG
+434 DRALSLLSSG

-479 NYNVILGGFDGQNS
+479 DYNIILGGFDGQNS
-493 ELDIRTSSNNIVL
+493 DLDIRTSDNNIVL
-506 SDGQGNIHYF
+506 SDGQGNVRYF
-516 VDSNGNTGINTT
+516 VDSNGKTGINTT

-540 SATGFYGQLNAEQ
+540 SATGFYGQINAEQ

-573 SGIELRNNGSVLGVG
+573 SGVEFENNGSTIGVG
-588 ATVNFADNLDIDLSA
+588 ATLNFADNLDIELSA
-603 GVATVSIPDLNIT
+603 GVATVSISDLNISN
-616 DLNVS
+616 LNVS
-621 GISTLGVATA
+621 GISTLGVTTA
-631 TQLNVSG
+631 NEISV
-638 VSTFSSIEVDA
+638 
-649 LAGIGSIDAAGVSTF
+649 AGVSSF
-664 RSGIH
+664 YSGIEV
-669 IPGGTFNNNEL
+669 GGTTGNITNHGELVMDDNNRIMLGISGNTPNGLVL
-680 RLGNYSSED
+680 RNTFSGGGEITHVNFGDISIEAGNGKSVIIGNSTD
-689 FTFQYNTSSS
+689 DDMVT
-699 RSLINNSNDLH
+699 INN
-710 IRSNIQDMI
+710 
-719 VVNRDSSVELYHS
+719 
-732 NGSTSAKKL
+732 
-741 ETTGAGVVVTG
+741 TG
-752 VVTATSFSGSLPAGQ
+752 VNISGVLTATSFSGGTFSGSFSGSGANLTNLPAGQ

-788 GIALESNGFP
+788 GIAIESNGFP

-806 LGTGLSVELSGGI
+806 LGTGLSVEISGGI
-819 ATITSSGGSGGSRV
+819 ATITASGGSGGSRV

-839 TSITDESIGNIDI
+839 TSIADESIGNIDI
-852 IGYKSYALM
+852 TGYKSYALM

-920 NLMDPVDTT
+920 NLMDPANTT

-946 NLTVLPLEV
+946 NLTILPLEV